1 MQGVS
6 RYWTP
11 SIKNFI
17 RELSQAE
24 SEKDAKLKS
33 ILHRLIIRFCEHHDK
48 WRQLV
53 STTAGICALSSEY
66 GVRVILC
73 VANNANTKFSS
84 TN

>member
-17 RELSQAE
+17 KELSQAE

-33 ILHRLIIRFCEHHDK
+33 ILQRLIIRFCEHHDK

-53 STTAGICALSSEY
+53 STTAGMHFNLSME
-66 GVRVILC
+66 LE
-73 VANNANTKFSS
+73 
-84 TN
+84 